1 MENEGKKM
9 LESAQALIKETARN
23 LGFDEEI
30 IKRLIEPEMICDFSF
45 PVKMDDGQIKVFKGW
60 RIQHNSALGPYKGGI
75 RFHPQTCRE
84 EVQAL
89 ANLMTIKC
97 AVARLPYGGAKGG
110 VLVDPKKLSSAEL
123 ERLSREYVKKIA
135 HFIGEDTDV
144 PAPDVNTNP
153 KIMAWM
159 IDEYQKI
166 KGYQSKATFTGKP
179 VAMGGSLG
187 RNEATGRGG
196 VIVLKALLSEL
207 VKDGSTKILSRLNS
221 SLTLLKQKVSK
232 NFVSPSFNNQKL
244 KSNNEITIAVQG
256 FGNVGYYFA
265 KIASEAGFKVVAV
278 SDSKGGIVKFNDQFL
293 IDLISKK
300 FPNPNDQEKEIKKL
314 RNWGI
319 GDYLDQLDQLKIRN
333 SFLAL
338 DIPLI
343 MKCKKEKGNLAGC
356 YCAGGVCDTKG
367 GVTITNE
374 ELLELPVDILV
385 PAALENVINEKNM
398 KKIKAKI
405 IVEMANG
412 PITEE
417 AYEYLTKKG
426 VIIVPDVLANA
437 GGVTVSYLEWAQNKA
452 SYYWSEEEVNGKLE
466 LMMRRAFEAIWK
478 KATKKKIPL
487 KQAAFEVAI
496 ERMVAAMV

>member
-9 LESAQALIKETARN
+9 LGSAQALIKETAKN

-30 IKRLIEPEMICDFSF
+30 IKRLIEPEMICEFSF

-60 RIQHNSALGPYKGGI
+60 RVQHNSLLGPYKGGI
-75 RFHPQTCRE
+75 RFHPQTSRE

-89 ANLMTIKC
+89 ATLMTIKC
-97 AVARLPYGGAKGG
+97 AVAGLPYGGAKGG
-110 VLVDPKKLSSAEL
+110 VLVDPKNLSSAEL

-135 HFIGEDTDV
+135 HFIGEDIDV

-153 KIMAWM
+153 QIMAWM

-221 SLTLLKQKVSK
+221 SLTLIKQKVSK

-244 KSNNEITIAVQG
+244 KSNSEITIAVQG

-278 SDSKGGIVKFNDQFL
+278 SDSKGGI
-293 IDLISKK
+293 
-300 FPNPNDQEKEIKKL
+300 IKPKGE
-314 RNWGI
+314 NME
-319 GDYLDQLDQLKIRN
+319 
-333 SFLAL
+333 AL
-338 DIPLI
+338 DIPLV
-343 MKCKKEKGNLAGC
+343 MECKKEKGTLAGC
-356 YCAGGVCDTKG
+356 YCAGGVCDIKG
-367 GVTITNE
+367 GKTITNE

-398 KKIKAKI
+398 KNIKAKI
-405 IVEMANG
+405 IIEMANG
-412 PITEE
+412 PLTEE
-417 AYEYLTKKG
+417 AYEYLSKKG
-426 VIIVPDVLANA
+426 VIIVPDVLANS
-437 GGVTVSYLEWAQNKA
+437 GGVTVSYLEWVQNKA
-452 SYYWSEEEVNGKLE
+452 GYYWSEEEVNSKLE
-466 LMMRRAFEAIWK
+466 VMMKKAFETIWK
-478 KATKKKIPL
+478 KSIEKKIPL
-487 KQAAFEVAI
+487 KQAAFEVALEKI
-496 ERMVAAMV
+496 VSAMV

>member
-1 MENEGKKM
+1 MENQGKKM
-9 LESAQALIKETARN
+9 LESAQALIKKTAKN

-30 IKRLIEPEMICDFSF
+30 IKRLIEPEMICEFSF
-45 PVKMDDGQIKVFKGW
+45 PVKMDNGQIKVFKGW

-75 RFHPQTCRE
+75 RFHPETVRE

-89 ANLMTIKC
+89 ATLMSIKC
-97 AVARLPYGGAKGG
+97 AVAGLPYGGAKGG

-135 HFIGEDTDV
+135 HFIGEDIDV

-153 KIMAWM
+153 QIMAWM

-196 VIVLKALLSEL
+196 VIVLKALLKKLIGE
-207 VKDGSTKILSRLNS
+207 
-221 SLTLLKQKVSK
+221 
-232 NFVSPSFNNQKL
+232 NFSPSTL
-244 KSNNEITIAVQG
+244 TIAVQG

-278 SDSKGGIVKFNDQFL
+278 SDSKGGIIKSKVKSQK
-293 IDLISKK
+293 SKI
-300 FPNPNDQEKEIKKL
+300 NELE
-314 RNWGI
+314 G
-319 GDYLDQLDQLKIRN
+319 
-333 SFLAL
+333 L
-338 DIPLI
+338 DILLV
-343 MKCKKEKGNLAGC
+343 MKCKKEKGTLAGC

-405 IVEMANG
+405 IIEMANG
-412 PITEE
+412 PVTEE
-417 AYEYLTKKG
+417 AYEYLSKKG
-426 VIIVPDVLANA
+426 VIIVPDVLANS
-437 GGVTVSYLEWAQNKA
+437 GGVTVSYLEWVQNKA
-452 SYYWSEEEVNGKLE
+452 GYYWSEEEVNSKLE
-466 LMMRRAFEAIWK
+466 VMMKKAFEAIWE
-478 KATKKKIPL
+478 KASKKKIPL
-487 KQAAFEVAI
+487 KQAAFEVALEKI
-496 ERMVAAMV
+496 VSAMV

>member
-1 MENEGKKM
+1 MENQGKKM
-9 LESAQALIKETARN
+9 LESAQALIKKTAKN
-23 LGFDEEI
+23 LGFDEKI
-30 IKRLIEPEMICDFSF
+30 IKRLIEPEMIFEFSF

-75 RFHPQTCRE
+75 RFHPQTSRE

-89 ANLMTIKC
+89 ATLMTIKC
-97 AVARLPYGGAKGG
+97 AVAGLPYGGAKGG

-123 ERLSREYVKKIA
+123 ERFSREYVKKIA
-135 HFIGEDTDV
+135 HFIGEDIDV

-153 KIMAWM
+153 QIMAWM

-196 VIVLKALLSEL
+196 VIVLKALLEKL
-207 VKDGSTKILSRLNS
+207 GWE
-221 SLTLLKQKVSK
+221 
-232 NFVSPSFNNQKL
+232 NFSPSTL
-244 KSNNEITIAVQG
+244 TIAVQG

-278 SDSKGGIVKFNDQFL
+278 SDSKGGI
-293 IDLISKK
+293 
-300 FPNPNDQEKEIKKL
+300 IKPK
-314 RNWGI
+314 
-319 GDYLDQLDQLKIRN
+319 GDNLE
-333 SFLAL
+333 AL
-338 DIPLI
+338 DIPLV
-343 MKCKKEKGNLAGC
+343 MECKKEKGTLAGC

-367 GVTITNE
+367 GKTITNE

-405 IVEMANG
+405 IIEMANG
-412 PITEE
+412 PVTEE
-417 AYEYLTKKG
+417 AYEYLSKKG
-426 VIIVPDVLANA
+426 VVIVPDVLANS
-437 GGVTVSYLEWAQNKA
+437 GGVTVSYLEWVQNKA
-452 SYYWSEEEVNGKLE
+452 GYYWSEEEVNSKLE
-466 LMMRRAFEAIWK
+466 VMMKKAFEVIWEK
-478 KATKKKIPL
+478 SSKKKIPL
-487 KQAAFEVAI
+487 KQAAFEVAL
-496 ERMVAAMV
+496 ERIVSAMV

>member
-30 IKRLIEPEMICDFSF
+30 IKRLIEPEMICEFSF

-75 RFHPQTCRE
+75 RFHPQTSRE

-89 ANLMTIKC
+89 ATLMTIKC
-97 AVARLPYGGAKGG
+97 AVAGLPYGGAKGG

-144 PAPDVNTNP
+144 PAPDVNTNSQ
-153 KIMAWM
+153 IMAWM

-187 RNEATGRGG
+187 RTEATGRGG
-196 VIVLKALLSEL
+196 VIVLKVLLSEL

-265 KIASEAGFKVVAV
+265 KIASEAGFKVVVV
-278 SDSKGGIVKFNDQFL
+278 SDSKGGI
-293 IDLISKK
+293 
-300 FPNPNDQEKEIKKL
+300 IKPKGENL
-314 RNWGI
+314 E
-319 GDYLDQLDQLKIRN
+319 
-333 SFLAL
+333 AL
-338 DIPLI
+338 DIPLV
-343 MKCKKEKGNLAGC
+343 MECKKEKGTLAGC

-367 GVTITNE
+367 GKTITNE

-398 KKIKAKI
+398 KNIKAKI
-405 IVEMANG
+405 IIEMANG
-412 PITEE
+412 PVTEE
-417 AYEYLTKKG
+417 VYEYLSKKG
-426 VIIVPDVLANA
+426 VIIVPDVLANS

-452 SYYWSEEEVNGKLE
+452 GYYWSEEEVNSKLE
-466 LMMRRAFEAIWK
+466 VMMKKAFETIWK
-478 KATKKKIPL
+478 KSIEKKIPL
-487 KQAAFEVAI
+487 KQAAFEVALEKI
-496 ERMVAAMV
+496 VSAMV

>member
-9 LESAQALIKETARN
+9 LESAQALIKETAKN

-30 IKRLIEPEMICDFSF
+30 IKRLIEPEMICEFSF

-75 RFHPQTCRE
+75 RFHPQTSRE

-89 ANLMTIKC
+89 ATLMTIKC
-97 AVARLPYGGAKGG
+97 AVAGLPYGGAKGG

-153 KIMAWM
+153 QIMAWM

-187 RNEATGRGG
+187 RTEATGRGG

-221 SLTLLKQKVSK
+221 SLMLLKQKVSK
-232 NFVSPSFNNQKL
+232 NFVLPSFNNQKL

-265 KIASEAGFKVVAV
+265 NIASEAGFKVVAV
-278 SDSKGGIVKFNDQFL
+278 SDSKGGI
-293 IDLISKK
+293 
-300 FPNPNDQEKEIKKL
+300 IKPKGENL
-314 RNWGI
+314 E
-319 GDYLDQLDQLKIRN
+319 
-333 SFLAL
+333 AL
-338 DIPLI
+338 DIPLV
-343 MKCKKEKGNLAGC
+343 MECKKEKGTLAGC

-367 GVTITNE
+367 GKTITNE

-398 KKIKAKI
+398 KNIKAKI
-405 IVEMANG
+405 IIEMANG
-412 PITEE
+412 PVTEE
-417 AYEYLTKKG
+417 AYEYLSKKG
-426 VIIVPDVLANA
+426 VIIVPDVLANS

-452 SYYWSEEEVNGKLE
+452 GYYWSEEEVNSKLE
-466 LMMRRAFEAIWK
+466 VMMKKAFETIWK
-478 KATKKKIPL
+478 KSIEKKIPL
-487 KQAAFEVAI
+487 KQAAFEVALEKI
-496 ERMVAAMV
+496 VSAMV

>member
-1 MENEGKKM
+1 MENQGKKM
-9 LESAQALIKETARN
+9 LESAQALIKETAKN

-30 IKRLIEPEMICDFSF
+30 IKRLIEPEMICEFSF

-75 RFHPQTCRE
+75 RFHPQTSRE

-89 ANLMTIKC
+89 ATLMTIKC
-97 AVARLPYGGAKGG
+97 AVAGLPYGGAKGG

-144 PAPDVNTNP
+144 PAPDVNTNSQ
-153 KIMAWM
+153 IMAWM

-187 RNEATGRGG
+187 RTEATGRGG
-196 VIVLKALLSEL
+196 VIVLKVLLSEL

-278 SDSKGGIVKFNDQFL
+278 SDSKGGI
-293 IDLISKK
+293 
-300 FPNPNDQEKEIKKL
+300 IKPKGENL
-314 RNWGI
+314 E
-319 GDYLDQLDQLKIRN
+319 
-333 SFLAL
+333 AL
-338 DIPLI
+338 DIPLV
-343 MKCKKEKGNLAGC
+343 MECKKEKGTLAGC

-367 GVTITNE
+367 GKTITNE

-398 KKIKAKI
+398 KNIKAKI
-405 IVEMANG
+405 IIEMANG
-412 PITEE
+412 PVTEE
-417 AYEYLTKKG
+417 AYEYLSKKG
-426 VIIVPDVLANA
+426 VIIVPDVLANS

-452 SYYWSEEEVNGKLE
+452 GYYWSEEEVNSKLE
-466 LMMRRAFEAIWK
+466 VMMKKAFETIWK
-478 KATKKKIPL
+478 KSIEKKIPL
-487 KQAAFEVAI
+487 KQAAFEVALEKI
-496 ERMVAAMV
+496 VSAMV